1 MRRARSRRFDLCR
14 RAGRGALGRVPPSRP
29 RPARRGGGVNVPLQD
44 KIAVVTGG
52 SGAIGSAIV
61 AALEQQGARAV
72 SLDVAQAPSGG
83 LYQACDVG
91 DDASVSSALAAVQRD
106 YGRLD
111 LVVHAAGISREGV
124 LWKLAVEDWDAV
136 QRVNLRGAFLLLR
149 HAIPLMRAG
158 GGGRIVLIGSI
169 NGSRGKF
176 GTAAY
181 SASKAGLIALA
192 KTAAREVATF
202 RHPCECRRTGMGAHS
217 PDQDH
222 AAGHSRRCPVGK
234 PAGKLCRTRRRG
246 RRGRLSMRTRCAA
259 DYRPDPSRGRWA
271 ILGSA

>member
-1 MRRARSRRFDLCR
+1 
-14 RAGRGALGRVPPSRP
+14 
-29 RPARRGGGVNVPLQD
+29 VNAPLQD
-44 KIAVVTGG
+44 KIAVVSGG

-61 AALEQQGARAV
+61 AALQQQGAHAV
-72 SLDVAQAPSGG
+72 SLDVAQPAPGG

-91 DDASVSSALAAVQRD
+91 DGASVASALAAVQRD

-149 HAIPLMRAG
+149 HTIPLMRAS
-158 GGGRIVLIGSI
+158 GGGRVVLIGSI

-192 KTAAREVATF
+192 KTAAREVARFGILVNVVEPGWVLTPLTKSLPQAIQDAALAESLLGSF
-202 RHPCECRRTGMGAHS
+202 VEPADVAAAVAFLCGPGARQTTGQILRVDGGQS
-217 PDQDH
+217 
-222 AAGHSRRCPVGK
+222 
-234 PAGKLCRTRRRG
+234 
-246 RRGRLSMRTRCAA
+246 
-259 DYRPDPSRGRWA
+259 
-271 ILGSA
+271 LGSA